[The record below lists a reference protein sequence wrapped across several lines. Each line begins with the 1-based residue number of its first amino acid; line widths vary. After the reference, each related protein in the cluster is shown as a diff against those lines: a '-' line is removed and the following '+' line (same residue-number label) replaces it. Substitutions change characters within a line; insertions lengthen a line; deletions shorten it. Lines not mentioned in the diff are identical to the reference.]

1 MAWKRFWSLR
11 RSWSRD
17 LLRAPSKNFEN
28 IIDMMVTKLYRV
40 LTRAASL
47 TFSIAMLSFI
57 ACFLLN
63 CNRSETGKA
72 SVASVLPEYAVLVVA
87 PRPTTLFLDFPAT
100 IQGQQNIEIRPK
112 VDGYVESIYVDEG
125 ATVKKGQ
132 PLFKISAPQYEQEV
146 RTAKADILIAE
157 ADVNAAQMQVDKVQ
171 PLVDKRIISKYELES
186 AQFSLQARQAALAQ
200 AHARL
205 ANAMTNLGYTAIAS
219 PVDGVIGTIPY
230 KIGSLVSPG
239 TVQPL
244 TTVSNIGNVYAYF
257 PVNEKEMLHFAK
269 NMGSAGFQEGIA
281 KLPSVSLVMANGL
294 ELSEKG
300 RIDAASGLINTE
312 TGSFNMRAIFRN
324 PGKVL
329 RSGSSGNVRLPQQVD
344 SALIIP
350 QKVTYELQGKT
361 IAFELDS
368 ANVVRSVEIQVLAGG
383 NGQYYVVESGLHP
396 GDRVLIEGVA
406 TLKEGETVKPRM
418 VDADSL
424 YARICLPST
433 NHL

>member
-1 MAWKRFWSLR
+1 VAGPFIRLCNAAAVR
-11 RSWSRD
+11 GR
-17 LLRAPSKNFEN
+17 NFEN
-28 IIDMMVTKLYRV
+28 IIDMMAKKLC
-40 LTRAASL
+40 RALVRKADSTL
-47 TFSIAMLSFI
+47 LIAMLSFI
-57 ACFLLN
+57 SCFLLD
-63 CNRSETGKA
+63 CNQSENGKA
-72 SVASVLPEYAVLVVA
+72 PATAVVPEYAVLTVA
-87 PRPTTLFLDFPAT
+87 PRPTTLFFDFPAT

-112 VDGYVESIYVDEG
+112 VDGYVDSIYVDEG

-146 RTAKADILIAE
+146 RTARADILIAE

-171 PLVDKRIISKYELES
+171 PLVNKRIISKYELES
-186 AQFSLQARQAALAQ
+186 AQYSLEARQAALAQ

-205 ANAMTNLGYTAIAS
+205 ANALTNLGYTAIAS

-244 TTVSNIGNVYAYF
+244 TTVSNIGNIYAYF
-257 PVNEKEMLHFAK
+257 PVNEKEMLQFAK
-269 NMGSAGFQEGIA
+269 DMKSASFQEGIE
-281 KLPSVSLVMANGL
+281 KLPPVSLVMANGS

-312 TGSFNMRAIFRN
+312 TGSFNLRAIFRN

-344 SALIIP
+344 SALLIP

-361 IAFELDS
+361 FAFALDN

-383 NGQYYVVESGLHP
+383 NGQYFVVESGLHP
-396 GDRVLIEGVA
+396 GDRILIEGVA
-406 TLKEGETVKPRM
+406 TLKDGETVKPRA

-424 YARICLPST
+424 YNLICLPTT